1 MSNRGWFAGA
11 VCALTLGLGLLV
23 SRGATAA
30 IDVEVLD
37 VSGEPLRQFPVSRSG
52 VHTQRAYLAAE
63 RGQRYR
69 IRVRNRSG
77 ARVGL
82 VVTVDGRNIISGQK
96 SNLLA
101 SEPMYVLDAWGSS
114 SYSGWRADLDG
125 VNEFYFTDWS
135 DSYAE
140 AFGDRSAKGVIAVAV
155 YGERVR
161 EYDKRYSQRAPAAA
175 AERAAPQSADAES
188 NAGTGYGERIREGAR
203 TVDFDAEPRERSRVL
218 IKYEWADV
226 LCRKKSLGCDEDNRL
241 WGNDRWGFAPP
252 PPRR

>member
-1 MSNRGWFAGA
+1 MSNRGWIAGA
-11 VCALTLGLGLLV
+11 LGAFALVLALLT
-23 SRGATAA
+23 SGAATAA
-30 IDVEVLD
+30 IDVEVVD
-37 VSGEPLRQFPVSRSG
+37 ARGELLPQFPVSRGSAR
-52 VHTQRAYLAAE
+52 TQRAYLAAE

-69 IRVRNRSG
+69 IRVRNRAG
-77 ARVGL
+77 GRIGIVIA
-82 VVTVDGRNIISGQK
+82 VDGRNIISGAK
-96 SNLLA
+96 SDLLA
-101 SEPMYVLDAWGSS
+101 SEPMYVLDPWASS

-155 YGERVR
+155 YGERVQ
-161 EYDKRYSQRAPAAA
+161 EYDKRYSQRAPSAAA
-175 AERAAPQSADAES
+175 AESAASQSAD
-188 NAGTGYGERIREGAR
+188 AGTGYGERVSEAAR
-203 TVDFDAEPRERSRVL
+203 AVEFDAEPRERSRVL

-226 LCRKKSLGCDEDNRL
+226 LCRKKSLGCVDENRL

>member
-11 VCALTLGLGLLV
+11 VCAFVLAVGLFA

-30 IDVEVLD
+30 IDVDVLD
-37 VSGEPLRQFPVSRSG
+37 ASGELLPQFAVSRSG
-52 VHTQRAYLAAE
+52 VRTQRAYLAAE

-82 VVTVDGRNIISGQK
+82 VVTVDGRNIISGEK

-101 SEPMYVLDAWGSS
+101 SEPMYVLDPWGSS

-155 YGERVR
+155 YGERERVR
-161 EYDKRYSQRAPAAA
+161 EYDKRFSQRAPSAAA
-175 AERAAPQSADAES
+175 AESAAPQSADA
-188 NAGTGYGERIREGAR
+188 GTGYGERVSEAAR
-203 TVDFDAEPRERSRVL
+203 AVEFDADPRERSRVL

-226 LCRKKSLGCDEDNRL
+226 LCRKKSLGCVDENRL